1 MAIRQVISRTIKD
14 DTITSADIN
23 STVGLGGGAFQGDN
37 NSGAISGSTNDIF
50 RVHGNQL
57 DTSVTIA
64 ADNNAIAAGPLEIS
78 TTGTVELR
86 VLGNLSIV

>member
-14 DTITSADIN
+14 DTITSSDLN
-23 STVGLGGGAFQGDN
+23 SAVGLGGGAFQGDN

-50 RVHGNQL
+50 RVHAQKL

-64 ADNNAIAAGPLEIS
+64 SDNNAIASGPLEIS
-78 TTGTVELR
+78 TTGTVELK
-86 VLGNLSIV
+86 VLGNLTIV

>member
-1 MAIRQVISRTIKD
+1 MAIRQIISRTIKD
-14 DTITSADIN
+14 DTITSADLN
-23 STVGLGGGAFQGDN
+23 SAVGLGGGAFQGDN
-37 NSGAISGSTNDIF
+37 NNGTVSGSTNDIF

-64 ADNNAIAAGPLEIS
+64 ADNNAIAAGPLTVS
-78 TTGTVELR
+78 ASGTIELK